1 MPVLLIIAALLL
13 SPAVFAAD
21 EGLVTHRGKIVFLP
35 GDDVEDADQSKAIRF
50 EAESGDTFDLIVE
63 PDNFHAIHDELL
75 KDRLWEFEG
84 RVREGGAL
92 EVRKMFSIKDGKRFK
107 VTYYCEICHIVSYR
121 PGRCMCCQEDVELQ
135 EIPAPE

>member
-1 MPVLLIIAALLL
+1 MPVLLILAAILT
-13 SPAVFAAD
+13 SPAAFAAD
-21 EGLVTHRGKIVFLP
+21 DDLVTHRGRIVFLP
-35 GDDVEDADQSKAIRF
+35 GDDADHSKPIRF
-50 EAESGDTFDLIVE
+50 QAVSGETFDLILE

-84 RVREGGAL
+84 RVRDGAEL

-135 EIPAPE
+135 EIPAQE